1 MSKKFSD
8 DDIRQAMLKTH
19 RESYEI
25 WWRLV
30 ISAGEKEKVRALYRY
45 REGFDHALINLARK
59 LGVDL
64 SATPTKDVQQKPKTK
79 ETEASLEHGKTPVCS
94 QCTQLLFKVS
104 KKVWYCPQCKM
115 DYLFGED

>member
-1 MSKKFSD
+1 MPKKFSD
-8 DDIRQAMLKTH
+8 DDIRQAMLKAH

-64 SATPTKDVQQKPKTK
+64 SATPAKDAQQKPKTK
-79 ETEASLEHGKTPVCS
+79 ETEALLEHGKTPVCS